1 MSMNDQLAKV
11 CCNRGAE
18 PLGTRDFTEHALRFK
33 ALSEPVRVAIVNRL
47 ACCGEA
53 NVCQI
58 VEVLDLAQPTVS
70 HHLRILREAGL
81 VEPERRGTSM
91 YYRLCPE
98 AIDELRATIA
108 S

>member
-1 MSMNDQLAKV
+1 MNEHLAKV
-11 CCNRGAE
+11 CCNPGAK
-18 PLGTRDFTEHALRFK
+18 PLDAGDFAEHAQRFK

-58 VEVLDLAQPTVS
+58 VEVLDLAQPTIS

-81 VEPERRGTSM
+81 IEHERRGTSM

-98 AIDELRATIA
+98 AIEELRFTI
-108 S
+108 SR